1 MIQKAILTRLEYRG
15 SFAISLMGM
24 LLYYIAQFSI
34 VGFTVNTFKNIN
46 GWELP
51 EIAFLYSF
59 ILMAQ
64 GLNTLFFGPMVRFD
78 EVIRSGDWDY
88 LLIRP
93 FRPLLA
99 LLSMKFDPSAIVHL
113 ILGIVFF
120 VFSSNTIQLNLTL
133 LDYILIVQ
141 LWIGATLILAS
152 VRIIVASVAFMSVS
166 TESLV
171 HFFVY
176 SSKEFIIYP
185 INIFQRPI
193 PFILTFIFPL
203 AFINYYPVHLFLDKE
218 ILFSDILKYGTI
230 PVGLFYFALSLWIFR
245 LGMRKYHSTGT

>member
-15 SFAISLMGM
+15 SFFISMVSM

-46 GWELP
+46 GWKLP

-59 ILMAQ
+59 ILMSQ
-64 GLNTLFFGPMVRFD
+64 GLNTLLFGPMVRFD
-78 EVIRSGDWDY
+78 EVIRKGDWDY

-93 FRPLLA
+93 FQPLVA
-99 LLSMKFDPSAIVHL
+99 LLSMKFDPSAIIHL
-113 ILGIVFF
+113 ILGLIFF
-120 VFSSNTIQLNLTL
+120 FYSSVQINLNLTAVDYL
-133 LDYILIVQ
+133 LITQ
-141 LWIGATLILAS
+141 LWVGGTLILAS
-152 VRIIVASVAFMSVS
+152 IRIIVASVAFMSVS

-203 AFINYYPVHLFLDKE
+203 AFINYYPVHMFINKEVLFAD
-218 ILFSDILKYGTI
+218 FLKYGTL
-230 PVGLFYFALSLWIFR
+230 PVGVAYFSFSLWVFKA
-245 LGMRKYHSTGT
+245 GMKRYHSTGT